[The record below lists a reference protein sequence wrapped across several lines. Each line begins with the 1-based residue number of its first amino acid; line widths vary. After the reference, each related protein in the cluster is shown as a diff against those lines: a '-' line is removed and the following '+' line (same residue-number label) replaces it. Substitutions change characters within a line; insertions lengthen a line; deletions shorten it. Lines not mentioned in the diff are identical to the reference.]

1 MYSKLN
7 DDSNPLISVSGMN
20 KLTNYQQI
28 VKSYNQLPVNQRQS
42 WLTLDDIEL
51 CLFQQFNRHDSDMPT
66 VQGFAQAIP
75 EWASSFDQIDS
86 SDMDDLT
93 SYFKEYYQD
102 SLDNQIPINMWKC
115 PLKLTYVEHNWV
127 TGEET
132 SLEFD
137 TSITQMLKKLNRNNK
152 AVCLK

>member
-7 DDSNPLISVSGMN
+7 NDSNPIIDVMGMD
-20 KLTNYQQI
+20 KLANYQQL
-28 VKSYNQLPVNQRQS
+28 VTSYNQLPVNQRQS
-42 WLTLDDIEL
+42 WLSLDDIEL
-51 CLFQQFNRHDSDMPT
+51 CLFQQLNLQDSDIPT

-75 EWASSFDQIDS
+75 EWASSCDQIDS
-86 SDMDDLT
+86 SDIDDLT

-102 SLDNQIPINMWKC
+102 TLDNQIPIKMWKC
-115 PLKLTYVEHNWV
+115 PLKLAYVEHNWV

-137 TSITQMLKKLNRNNK
+137 TSITQMLSELLGHK
-152 AVCLK
+152 

>member
-7 DDSNPLISVSGMN
+7 DDSNPIIDVMGMD
-20 KLTNYQQI
+20 KLANYQQL
-28 VKSYNQLPVNQRQS
+28 VTSYNQLPVNQRQS
-42 WLTLDDIEL
+42 WLSLDDIEL
-51 CLFQQFNRHDSDMPT
+51 CLFQQLNLQDSDIPT

-75 EWASSFDQIDS
+75 EWASSCDQIDS
-86 SDMDDLT
+86 SDIDDLT

-102 SLDNQIPINMWKC
+102 TLDNQIPIKMWKC
-115 PLKLTYVEHNWV
+115 PLKLAYVEHNWV

-137 TSITQMLKKLNRNNK
+137 TSITQMLSELLGHK
-152 AVCLK
+152 